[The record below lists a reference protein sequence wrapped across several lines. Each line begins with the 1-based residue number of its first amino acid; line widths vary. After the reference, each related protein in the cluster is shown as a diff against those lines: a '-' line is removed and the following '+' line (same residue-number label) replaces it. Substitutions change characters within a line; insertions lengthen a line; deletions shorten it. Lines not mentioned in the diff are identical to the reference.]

1 MCEKLQGM
9 PVGNQE
15 NEMRVEGP
23 RISPG
28 VENMFF
34 SNFYIR
40 SQLMAAKSKL
50 IERISEIDI
59 DGSVWEILTEK
70 ECTKRHKKFLTK
82 KEMCTVICEEV
93 GGHKMTYLFAIKGSN
108 KPKNEEYQQELKW
121 QEVYSVL

>member
-1 MCEKLQGM
+1 MCEKLQGI

-15 NEMRVEGP
+15 NATSVEGP

-50 IERISEIDI
+50 IERIGEIDI

-70 ECTKRHKKFLTK
+70 ECNKRHKKFLTK
-82 KEMCTVICEEV
+82 KEMCTVICHGEQSTWT
-93 GGHKMTYLFAIKGSN
+93 KFSSN
-108 KPKNEEYQQELKW
+108 VLCAKNVKRLI
-121 QEVYSVL
+121 